1 MSCDKL
7 GNPVTVSEYSIF
19 LGKKKKKVCSNFN
32 IGRDCCLD
40 RLTKLNRFGET
51 DFSEPFY
58 VMVHCE

>member
-19 LGKKKKKVCSNFN
+19 LGGKKGSDFN
-32 IGRDCCLD
+32 IGRDCCLN